1 MNTIPLLQNHEALS
15 DLCDQRDALQRRILS
30 ADGEAQRA
38 EQKLQ
43 RASRTLDTLA
53 GIARDHKA
61 VLAAIAQREAA
72 EAEWRAAMLRLN
84 DLQQERIYVEDLIA
98 ATTTSVVLDMATLLS
113 SLEQGLEKCLASL
126 PKSAS

>member
-1 MNTIPLLQNHEALS
+1 MIPLLENHDALS

-30 ADGEAQRA
+30 AEAEAQRV

-43 RASRTLDTLA
+43 RAARTLDTLA
-53 GIARDHKA
+53 GIARDHGA
-61 VLAAIAQREAA
+61 VLAAIAQREQA

-113 SLEQGLEKCLASL
+113 SLEKDLQKCLAHL
-126 PKSAS
+126 AKSQS